1 MLNLDPTMQGPHRG
15 GPGRGI
21 VLALF
26 YVSGIAGLIYQ
37 VLWLRRLSLV
47 FGVTVYAASTVLAA
61 FMAGLAIGSALS
73 GRILRRGLSPLA
85 AFGIAEILVGITGLL
100 SPFLLDAAS
109 NLYSALHRTAP
120 ESLSVL
126 TVARLISSFA
136 ILAVPTAMMGVT
148 LPLLSAA
155 VSAPGRANGTSI
167 SLLYATNTLGAMSGT
182 LLSGLVLIPA
192 IGIQRS
198 FVLAAAL
205 NVVVGVIAIWIARG
219 DRPAEAGR
227 SIGRGDDE
235 HIDVVPGD
243 VAPGDV
249 APGFSRGITEQ
260 WPLCIVVIV
269 SGFASLGLEIVW
281 FRLMLQFVIA
291 TTQAFTAMLATVLG
305 GIAIGGLIAAWILRS
320 PRDHYAALGIIQA
333 STGVAAAGSLTFLLW
348 TVEHGWKTMGLWQA
362 VILAILPPSIFMG
375 IGFPLA
381 LGIAG
386 ADWGRTPKIALGRK
400 GMISGSDPCPPSDAN
415 PRSDSSP
422 HVARRIGLLYSLNVA
437 GAIAGSLLAGF
448 VLLPRLG
455 SVNALI
461 ALAALFVASGVWLSL
476 RRRRW
481 IGAVAIVAAFAWLS
495 RDFPDPFKVA
505 IDRRY
510 GDQLLEFWR
519 HEGAQTAV
527 SVRASQF
534 QHVLYLDGLHQANDQ
549 PDMVRLHR
557 SLGHLPMVL
566 HGNPSDVL
574 VVGMGGGATPGA
586 VSQYPG
592 ARVQIVELAEGVRQ
606 AAEFFT
612 HVNYD
617 LLTQPNVSVRIDD
630 GRNFLA
636 LTDRRFDVVTADII
650 QPGHAGAG
658 HVYSREYFSLV
669 RNALQDDG
677 VVLQW
682 IGHRPRLEYTL
693 IMRTFLDVFPEATL
707 WYDANF
713 MVGTK
718 RPLRIDPRALDRL
731 RDNAMTRAA
740 LDAVGLTGFDVL
752 RSWYTGS
759 AHEMR
764 AFVGDGPILTDDRPL
779 VEYHH
784 WLPRP
789 EQQPPL
795 DLSSLKGDVSRHVH

>member
-1 MLNLDPTMQGPHRG
+1 MSSLHPTMQSPHRG
-15 GPGRGI
+15 GPGRGA
-21 VLALF
+21 VFLLF

-61 FMAGLAIGSALS
+61 FMAGLAIGSVISSRVLK
-73 GRILRRGLSPLA
+73 RGLSPMV
-85 AFGIAEILVGITGLL
+85 AFGIAEILVGVTGLI
-100 SPFLLDAAS
+100 SPLLLDAAS
-109 NLYSALHRTAP
+109 SLYGALYRTSP
-120 ESLSVL
+120 DSLGVL
-126 TVARLISSFA
+126 TAARLLASFA

-155 VSAPGRANGTSI
+155 VSTPGRANGTSI
-167 SLLYATNTLGAMSGT
+167 SLLYSINTLGAMSGT
-182 LLSGLVLIPA
+182 LLSGLFLIPA

-198 FVLAAAL
+198 FLLAATL
-205 NVVVGVIAIWIARG
+205 NVVVGAVALWMARG
-219 DRPAEAGR
+219 VRPAEAGR
-227 SIGRGDDE
+227 YVNRAD
-235 HIDVVPGD
+235 HPD
-243 VAPGDV
+243 VAPGV
-249 APGFSRGITEQ
+249 SRGITAPTML
-260 WPLCIVVIV
+260 PLSIVVTV
-269 SGFASLGLEIVW
+269 SGLASLGLEIVW

-291 TTQAFTAMLATVLG
+291 TTEAFTAMLATVLG
-305 GIAIGGLIAAWILRS
+305 GIAIGGTIAAWLLRS
-320 PRDHYAALGIIQA
+320 SRDHVASLGTVQ
-333 STGVAAAGSLTFLLW
+333 SLTGIAAAGSMTFLLW
-348 TVEHGWKTMGLWQA
+348 TVEHGWKTMGLWPA
-362 VILAILPPSIFMG
+362 VLIAILPPSIFMG

-381 LGIAG
+381 LGIG
-386 ADWGRTPKIALGRK
+386 GRRGD
-400 GMISGSDPCPPSDAN
+400 GDGEHD
-415 PRSDSSP
+415 
-422 HVARRIGLLYSLNVA
+422 VARRVGGMYSLNVA

-461 ALAALFVASGVWLSL
+461 LLSALFVGSGLWLAMT
-476 RRRRW
+476 RRRW
-481 IGAVAIVAAFAWLS
+481 IAAVAIVAAFVVLT
-495 RDFPDPFKVA
+495 RDFPDPFKIA

-557 SLGHLPMVL
+557 AIGHLPMVL
-566 HGNPSDVL
+566 HGNPKDVL

-592 ARVQIVELAEGVRQ
+592 ARIQVIELAEGVRQ
-606 AAEFFT
+606 AAQFFK

-617 LLTQPNVSVRIDD
+617 LLSQPNVAVRIDD
-630 GRNFLA
+630 GRNFLS

-669 RNALQDDG
+669 RNALEDDG

-682 IGHRPRLEYTL
+682 IGHRPYLEYTM
-693 IMRTFLDVFPEATL
+693 IMRTFLDVFPDATL

-713 MVGTK
+713 MVGTR
-718 RPLRIDPRALDRL
+718 RPLRVDAEALDRL
-731 RDNAMTRAA
+731 RHNATTRDA
-740 LDAVGLTGFDVL
+740 LDAVGLTSFDVL
-752 RSWYTGS
+752 RSWYTAGPE
-759 AHEMR
+759 EMR

-784 WLPRP
+784 FLPRP
-789 EQQPPL
+789 EAQPPL
-795 DLSSLKGDVSRHVH
+795 NLSSLKGDFARHVH

>member
-1 MLNLDPTMQGPHRG
+1 MLRRG
-15 GPGRGI
+15 VVFG
-21 VLALF
+21 LF

-73 GRILRRGLSPLA
+73 SRILRRGLSPLA
-85 AFGIAEILVGITGLL
+85 AFGIAEILVGATGLL

-109 NLYSALHRTAP
+109 SLYGALHRTAP
-120 ESLSVL
+120 DSLTVL
-126 TVARLISSFA
+126 TVARLTSSFA
-136 ILAVPTAMMGVT
+136 ILALPTAMMGTT

-155 VSAPGRANGTSI
+155 VTVPGIGNSTNI
-167 SLLYATNTLGAMSGT
+167 SLLYAINTLGAMSGT
-182 LLSGLVLIPA
+182 LLSGLILIPA

-198 FVLAAAL
+198 FLLAATL
-205 NVVVGVIAIWIARG
+205 NVIVGVIALWIGRA

-227 SIGRGDDE
+227 YIGDAAPGDAAA
-235 HIDVVPGD
+235 GD
-243 VAPGDV
+243 VAPGS
-249 APGFSRGITEQ
+249 SRGIVAPAV
-260 WPLCIVVIV
+260 WPLWIVVTV

-291 TTQAFTAMLATVLG
+291 TTEAFTAMLATVLG
-305 GIAIGGLIAAWILRS
+305 GIAMGGLIAAWMLRS
-320 PRDHYAALGIIQA
+320 PRDPVAALGIVQA
-333 STGVAAAGSLTFLLW
+333 MTGVAAAASMTFLLW
-348 TVEHGWKTMGLWQA
+348 TVEQGWKTMGLWPA
-362 VILAILPPSIFMG
+362 VLLAILPPALFMG
-375 IGFPLA
+375 IGLPLA

-386 ADWGRTPKIALGRK
+386 ATRGQTPKSSPSRGR
-400 GMISGSDPCPPSDAN
+400 ISGSDPFSPSDQ
-415 PRSDSSP
+415 RED
-422 HVARRIGLLYSLNVA
+422 VARRIGAMYSLNVA

-461 ALAALFVASGVWLSL
+461 GLAALFVVSGLWLSVT
-476 RRRRW
+476 RRRW
-481 IGAVAIVAAFAWLS
+481 VAVAVIVAAFAWLA
-495 RDFPDPFKVA
+495 RDFPDPFKIA

-510 GDQLLEFWR
+510 ADRLLEFWR

-557 SLGHLPMVL
+557 AIGHLPMVL
-566 HGNPSDVL
+566 HGHPKDVL

-586 VSQYPG
+586 VSQYPD
-592 ARVQIVELAEGVRQ
+592 AQIQIVELAEGVRQ
-606 AAEFFT
+606 AAQFFK

-617 LLTQPNVSVRIDD
+617 LLTRPNVSVRIDD

-669 RNALQDDG
+669 RDAMKDDG

-682 IGHRPRLEYTL
+682 IGHRPRVEYTL

-718 RPLRIDPRALDRL
+718 QPLRIDPEALDRL
-731 RDNAMTRAA
+731 RQNAMTRAA

-752 RSWYTGS
+752 RSWYTAG
-759 AHEMR
+759 APEMR
-764 AFVGDGPILTDDRPL
+764 AFVGDGPVLTDDRPL

-795 DLSSLKGDVSRHVH
+795 DLSSLKGDVARHVH

>member
-1 MLNLDPTMQGPHRG
+1 MLSPHPTTQSPRRG
-15 GPGRGI
+15 GPGRG
-21 VLALF
+21 VVFGLF

-73 GRILRRGLSPLA
+73 SRLLRRGFSPLA
-85 AFGIAEILVGITGLL
+85 AFGIAEILVGVTGLM

-109 NLYSALHRTAP
+109 SLYAALHRTEP
-120 ESLSVL
+120 DSLTVL
-126 TVARLISSFA
+126 TAARLITSFA
-136 ILAVPTAMMGVT
+136 ILALPTAMMGIT

-155 VSAPGRANGTSI
+155 VSAPGRANGTNI
-167 SLLYATNTLGAMSGT
+167 SLLYAVNTLGAMSGT
-182 LLSGLVLIPA
+182 LLSGLILIPA

-198 FVLAAAL
+198 FLLAATL
-205 NVVVGVIAIWIARG
+205 NVIVGAIAIWIARA
-219 DRPAEAGR
+219 DNPAKAGHHSETDKTDSVVSAFR
-227 SIGRGDDE
+227 R
-235 HIDVVPGD
+235 IDLTPLLVV
-243 VAPGDV
+243 
-249 APGFSRGITEQ
+249 
-260 WPLCIVVIV
+260 VVV

-291 TTQAFTAMLATVLG
+291 TTEAFTAMLATVLG
-305 GIAIGGLIAAWILRS
+305 GIAIGGLIAAWLLRS
-320 PRDHYAALGIIQA
+320 PRDHHAALGVVQA
-333 STGVAAAGSLTFLLW
+333 LTGVAAAASITFLLW
-348 TVEHGWKTMGLWQA
+348 TVEHGWKTMGLWPA
-362 VILAILPPSIFMG
+362 VLLAILPPSIFMG

-386 ADWGRTPKIALGRK
+386 RRRDDDRRH
-400 GMISGSDPCPPSDAN
+400 D
-415 PRSDSSP
+415 
-422 HVARRIGLLYSLNVA
+422 VARRIGALYSLNVG

-455 SVNALI
+455 SVTGLI
-461 ALAALFVASGVWLSL
+461 VLAGLFVASGLWLSL
-476 RRRRW
+476 TRRRW
-481 IGAVAIVAAFAWLS
+481 VAAVIIFASFAWLS
-495 RDFPDPFKVA
+495 QDFPDPFKIA

-510 GDQLLEFWR
+510 GDRLLEFWR

-557 SLGHLPMVL
+557 AIGHLPMVL
-566 HGNPSDVL
+566 HGNPKDVL

-586 VSQYPG
+586 VSQYPD
-592 ARVQIVELAEGVRQ
+592 AQIQIVELAEGVRQ
-606 AAEFFT
+606 AAQFFK

-617 LLTQPNVSVRIDD
+617 LLTQPNVGVRIDD

-636 LTDRRFDVVTADII
+636 LTERRFDVVTADII

-669 RNALQDDG
+669 RSAMKDDG

-682 IGHRPRLEYTL
+682 IGHRPRIEYTL
-693 IMRTFLDVFPEATL
+693 IMRTFLDVFPDATL

-713 MVGTK
+713 MVGT
-718 RPLRIDPRALDRL
+718 RQPLRIHFQALERL
-731 RDNAMTRAA
+731 RRNATTRAA
-740 LDAVGLTGFDVL
+740 LDAVGLTGEDVL
-752 RSWYTGS
+752 RSWYTAG
-759 AHEMR
+759 ADEMR
-764 AFVGDGPILTDDRPL
+764 AFVGSGPVLTDDRPL

-789 EQQPPL
+789 EDQPPL
-795 DLSSLKGDVSRHVH
+795 DLSALKGDVARHVH

>member
-1 MLNLDPTMQGPHRG
+1 MPSLHPTMHSPHRA
-15 GPGRGI
+15 GPGRGA
-21 VLALF
+21 VFALF

-73 GRILRRGLSPLA
+73 SRILRRGLSPLA
-85 AFGIAEILVGITGLL
+85 AFGVAEILVGITGLL

-109 NLYSALHRTAP
+109 FLYSILHRTAP
-120 ESLSVL
+120 DSLTVL
-126 TVARLISSFA
+126 TVARLIASLA
-136 ILAVPTAMMGVT
+136 ILALPTAMMGVT

-155 VSAPGRANGTSI
+155 VSAPGKANGTSI
-167 SLLYATNTLGAMSGT
+167 SLLYAINTLGAMSGT
-182 LLSGLVLIPA
+182 LLSGLILIPA

-198 FVLAAAL
+198 FLLAATL
-205 NVVVGVIAIWIARG
+205 NVIVGGIALWMARPVDFG
-219 DRPAEAGR
+219 SRASDRGSIDDRR
-227 SIGRGDDE
+227 SPIDPQSEIGN
-235 HIDVVPGD
+235 PQTS
-243 VAPGDV
+243 AL
-249 APGFSRGITEQ
+249 
-260 WPLCIVVIV
+260 WIVVTV

-291 TTQAFTAMLATVLG
+291 TTEAFTAMLATVLG
-305 GIAIGGLIAAWILRS
+305 GIAIGGLIAAWISRS
-320 PRDHYAALGIIQA
+320 PRDHYAALGLIQA
-333 STGVAAAGSLTFLLW
+333 LTGLASVGSMTFLLW
-348 TVEHGWKTMGLWQA
+348 TVQRGWHTMGLWPA
-362 VILAILPPSIFMG
+362 VLLAILPPSIFMG
-375 IGFPLA
+375 TGFPLA

-386 ADWGRTPKIALGRK
+386 RRQADDRQE
-400 GMISGSDPCPPSDAN
+400 D
-415 PRSDSSP
+415 
-422 HVARRIGLLYSLNVA
+422 VARRVGAMYSLNVA

-461 ALAALFVASGVWLSL
+461 ALAASFVASGLWLSL
-476 RRRRW
+476 SRRRW
-481 IGAVAIVAAFAWLS
+481 IAAIAVVAAFAWLA

-549 PDMVRLHR
+549 PEMVRLHR
-557 SLGHLPMVL
+557 AIGHLPMVL
-566 HGNPSDVL
+566 HGNPKEVL

-586 VSQYPG
+586 VSQYPD

-606 AAEFFT
+606 AAQFFK

-617 LLTQPNVSVRIDD
+617 LLAQPNVTVRIDD

-636 LTDRRFDVVTADII
+636 LTDRRYDVVTADII

-669 RNALQDDG
+669 RNALTDDG

-682 IGHRPRLEYTL
+682 IGHRPRVEYTL
-693 IMRTFLDVFPEATL
+693 IMRTFLEVFPDATL

-718 RPLRIDPRALDRL
+718 RPLRIDPQAIDRL
-731 RDNAMTRAA
+731 RQHRMTREA
-740 LDAVGLTGFDVL
+740 LDAVGLTGFDAL
-752 RSWYTGS
+752 RGWYTGN
-759 AHEMR
+759 AEEMR
-764 AFVGDGPILTDDRPL
+764 ALVGHGAILTDDRPL

-789 EQQPPL
+789 EEQPPL
-795 DLSSLKGDVSRHVH
+795 DLSSFKGDLSRHVH